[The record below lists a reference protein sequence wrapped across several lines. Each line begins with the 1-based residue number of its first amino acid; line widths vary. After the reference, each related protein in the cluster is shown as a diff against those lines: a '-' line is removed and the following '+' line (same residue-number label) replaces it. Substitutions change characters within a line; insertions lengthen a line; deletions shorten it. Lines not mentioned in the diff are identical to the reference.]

1 MSLVAAWFSLKRL
14 PGLVRSIAS
23 ASWPLTHGSF
33 ETVNV
38 ITFAEQALGQFGYSY
53 SVNGERYAG
62 YVSRQFAD
70 EQDAWDFLR
79 SMEGQSVFVRY
90 KATDPATSA
99 IRIDDQSA
107 LLAPKQPSVLGPLLF
122 RSVLSSIGLRDWE
135 GPPRLW
141 GANWD
146 LTKGRIEGG
155 SVQRRKSRNLFPL
168 FEGEVSYSYNV
179 SGQYHWGHFSKLF
192 VWESRAHRFT
202 ESLIG
207 KDVLVRYQV
216 ESPQVSRLRPE
227 DQLDAELS

>member
-1 MSLVAAWFSLKRL
+1 MLPAIFWQVVAVLTIVSLVAAWFSLKRL

-23 ASWPLTHGSF
+23 ASWPLTHGRV

-99 IRIDDQSA
+99 IRNDDQSA
-107 LLAPKQPSVLGPLLF
+107 LLAPKQP
-122 RSVLSSIGLRDWE
+122 
-135 GPPRLW
+135 
-141 GANWD
+141 
-146 LTKGRIEGG
+146 
-155 SVQRRKSRNLFPL
+155 VQRRKSRNLFPL

-179 SGQYHWGHFSKLF
+179 SGQYHSGHFSKLF